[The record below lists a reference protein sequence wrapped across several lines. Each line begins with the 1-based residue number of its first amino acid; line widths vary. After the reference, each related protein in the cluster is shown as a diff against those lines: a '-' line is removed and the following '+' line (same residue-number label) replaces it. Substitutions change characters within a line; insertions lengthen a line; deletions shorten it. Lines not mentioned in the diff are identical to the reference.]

1 MTREVRKTISFTEL
15 IDDVGLIKP
24 FSVGGEHTVL
34 FKIIGNVGQGA
45 STSMESFFTNDPF
58 SLIVVLEVLA
68 SGVKDVCSGP
78 ILNPDRKVR
87 EIPVWF
93 GVIAFSPDSQNIIN
107 IGDVR
112 PPIQVVTIGFSVVR
126 SVGVIGVAEGVPI

>member
-15 IDDVGLIKP
+15 NDDVGLIKP

-45 STSMESFFTNDPF
+45 STSMKSFFTNDPF
-58 SLIVVLEVLA
+58 SLIVGLEVLA

-93 GVIAFSPDSQNIIN
+93 GVIAFSPNSQNTIN

-112 PPIQVVTIGFSVVR
+112 PPIQVVTICFPI
-126 SVGVIGVAEGVPI
+126 IGCIGIIAVAEGVPI